1 MLRSVSDNNI
11 MTDSSL
17 TFIKKSLH
25 VEKYIGESGQLLLI
39 LQQLCQVVSDGL
51 CVVVGD
57 RNLVTHH
64 EYCVGGADAGDVD
77 H

>member
-51 CVVVGD
+51 CVVVVD
-57 RNLVTHH
+57 
-64 EYCVGGADAGDVD
+64 DAHPHSTQGTEFSRELLRAL
-77 H
+77 